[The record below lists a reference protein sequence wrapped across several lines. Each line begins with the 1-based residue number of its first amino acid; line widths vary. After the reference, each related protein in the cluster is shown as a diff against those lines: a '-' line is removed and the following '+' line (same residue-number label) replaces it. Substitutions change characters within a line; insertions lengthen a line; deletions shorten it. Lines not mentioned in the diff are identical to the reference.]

1 MPKFRQTNEIQNL
14 MSKKELIRNLGII
27 AHIDHGKTTLADS
40 LLAGTGLLSPTMAGS
55 ARVLDYLEE
64 EQKRKITIK
73 TANISLLYKTAQNNY
88 IINLADTPGHVD
100 FTGKVTRALRA
111 IDGVVVVVDA
121 VEEIMAQ
128 TEMVTRQALE
138 ERVRP
143 ILFINKVDR
152 LITEL
157 QLTPE
162 QIEKKLAHIINSFN
176 DLIELYGESPLKEQ
190 WKVDPAKDNVTFG
203 AALHGWGF
211 TLGIAKEKNVK
222 FTDIINSYKN
232 VDHEK
237 LKKLFPVHKAVFEMA
252 IKSIPDPKQAQSY
265 RVEKIWD
272 GVMKTE
278 AGLAMAECSD
288 AGAMVMCVTNVQT
301 DPNGGTIAR
310 GRIFSGTA
318 KKGDTL
324 HLVDALTDTT
334 IEHVYVQMGSFK
346 EEVEQIPAGNI
357 ATLSLTGMVRAG
369 ETLVDSA
376 HKKGMVPFERIN
388 YVSEPV
394 MTVAVEPKNPQDL
407 LIMLKSMLKLVT
419 EDPNLAAIVNNET
432 GEYLLSGMGELHLEV
447 ALNQLKSTNTNLE
460 ISSSSPRVVYRESV
474 TKKGSPATA
483 TSPNKQNRFTVQ
495 VEPLDNEAQANQ
507 QLMIE
512 DKGSI
517 LSIDEYRNMLV
528 DCYGK
533 TDTLDQETLMAII
546 AGFEFACKTGP
557 LCREPVRR
565 MRVNL
570 LDLQLSQNAEM
581 HSSTEITHA
590 VGKAIFG
597 SFLSA
602 KPVLEEPVYK
612 TIISVH
618 SELAG
623 ECSRIITTRRG
634 KIKSFE
640 QKDALTVITAFIPV
654 AETFNLSKEL
664 RSATS
669 GRAFWESIL
678 DRWEIV
684 PEKLMVKVITEV
696 RQRKGLPAEIPTAK
710 KFLE

>member
-162 QIEKKLAHIINSFN
+162 QIEKKLAHIISSFN

-211 TLGIAKEKNVK
+211 TLGMAKEKNVK

-346 EEVEQIPAGNI
+346 EEVEQIPSGNI

>member
-162 QIEKKLAHIINSFN
+162 QIEKKLAHIISSFN

-211 TLGIAKEKNVK
+211 TLGMAKEKNVK

-288 AGAMVMCVTNVQT
+288 AGAMVMCITNVQT

>member
-162 QIEKKLAHIINSFN
+162 QIEKKLAHIISSFN

-211 TLGIAKEKNVK
+211 TLGMAKEKNVK

>member
-211 TLGIAKEKNVK
+211 TLGMAKEKNVK

-288 AGAMVMCVTNVQT
+288 AGAMVMCITNVQT

>member
-211 TLGIAKEKNVK
+211 TLGMAKEKNVK